1 MSLQH
6 DTPIFPLFGMIRTD
20 IPDVGYESRAP
31 ESRAPVMFAVFDSD
45 YEAVEAVEERGSVH
59 FCSHGPATNYMSA
72 LQPSPRILLR
82 PYF

>member
-6 DTPIFPLFGMIRTD
+6 DTPIFRLFGMIRTD
-20 IPDVGYESRAP
+20 IPDVGY

>member
-20 IPDVGYESRAP
+20 IPGVGYD
-31 ESRAPVMFAVFDSD
+31 SRAPVMFAVFDSD
-45 YEAVEAVEERGSVH
+45 YEAVEERGSVQ

-72 LQPSPRILLR
+72 PQPSPRILLR